1 MTHERVAAM
10 LDLAGRHHGLV
21 RLDQLADLGI
31 DRSALS
37 RLTRAGVVE
46 PIGGRGIRRIAG
58 GAPTPHQRLLASVW
72 AAGDGAVATHR
83 AAAWLWGIDGF
94 DRLTIEVS
102 TPRSGG
108 RCTGSMT
115 LHHSTDLFPAFVTT
129 VDAIPVTEPTRTL
142 IDLAAVVDLDTLECA
157 FDSALRQGLTSPV
170 RAEVVLR
177 RTARRGRDGVGRF
190 RRMYEARL
198 ELDGVPD
205 STFET
210 RLVQVLRKGGLP
222 EPTRQVDLY
231 DSDGFIGRFDC
242 VYPLAMVAIE
252 ADSVRHHHDRARF
265 ERDRERRSRAEAI
278 GWRVPTFTWRQV
290 TRRPGWV
297 VSRVE
302 ATLDVAGWDW
312 RNAA

>member
-10 LDLAGRHHGLV
+10 LELAGRQHGLV

-37 RLTRAGVVE
+37 RLTRSGIVE
-46 PIGGRGIRRIAG
+46 PIGGRGIRRVAG

-72 AAGDGAVATHR
+72 AAGDGAVASHR
-83 AAAWLWGIDGF
+83 AAAWLWAIDGF
-94 DRLTIEVS
+94 ERLTVEVS

-108 RCTGSMT
+108 RCTTSVH

-129 VDAIPVTEPTRTL
+129 VDGIPITEPTRTL
-142 IDLAAVVDLDTLECA
+142 IDLAAVVDLDALECA
-157 FDSALRQGLTSPV
+157 FDSALRQGLTSLA

-177 RTARRGRDGVGRF
+177 RMARRGRDGVGRF
-190 RRMYEARL
+190 RRMFEARL

-210 RLVQVLRKGGLP
+210 RLVQVLRRAGLP
-222 EPTRQVDLY
+222 EPVRQVRLY
-231 DSDGFIGRFDC
+231 DGDGFIGRFDTA
-242 VYPLAMVAIE
+242 YPDAMVLIE

-278 GWRVPTFTWRQV
+278 GWRVPTFTWRHV

-297 VSRVE
+297 AGRVE
-302 ATLDVAGWDW
+302 AILEIAGWDW